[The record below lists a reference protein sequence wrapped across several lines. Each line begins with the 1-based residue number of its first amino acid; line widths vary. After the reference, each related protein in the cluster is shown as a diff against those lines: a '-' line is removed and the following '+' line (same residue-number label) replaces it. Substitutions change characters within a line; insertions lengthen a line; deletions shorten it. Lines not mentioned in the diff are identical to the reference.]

1 MEATTLEQAAESLLS
16 TSEAPEA
23 QGDNLSEAVDEIT
36 EPTDDDQGEEI
47 EAVAESDDDVEASD
61 VADEEFGEDDQ
72 IDDED
77 LVEAEAEDTNLIP
90 IKVDGKEEMWT
101 LDQLKQ
107 SAAGQAA
114 INKRFQE
121 AAQVRKEL
129 EQQAAALAQQQ
140 QQVVQLYQQAQN
152 GVQAP
157 TPPSRELFES
167 DPIGYMEEKLKYDEA
182 KANYDQQMYQV
193 QQMHAATT
201 QQEQQAHQSYLQE
214 QAEILKQ
221 HIPEIAD
228 PEKGEKLKGDLM
240 NVGMEYGFTAEEMA
254 RVSDA
259 RYVRALNDARKYR
272 ELVAKRKQTQ
282 QKGGKARPVVKA
294 GAKKTT
300 DGTAATRKK
309 AQTRLQKT
317 GSINDALGLILNS

>member
-23 QGDNLSEAVDEIT
+23 QGDNLSEAVDSIT
-36 EPTDDDQGEEI
+36 EPSDDDQGEEL

-61 VADEEFGEDDQ
+61 EDCDDDQ

-90 IKVDGKEEMWT
+90 VKVDGKEQMWT

-121 AAQVRKEL
+121 AAEARKQI
-129 EQQAAALAQQQ
+129 EQANAALAQQQ
-140 QQVVQLYQQAQN
+140 QQLVQLYQQAQQ
-152 GVQAP
+152 GGLQAP

-182 KANYDQQMYQV
+182 KASYDQNLYQMQQV
-193 QQMHAATT
+193 QQRTV
-201 QQEQQAHQSYLQE
+201 QQQQQAHQSYLQE
-214 QAEILKQ
+214 QAEILRQ

-240 NVGMEYGFTAEEMA
+240 QVGMDYGFTAEEMA
-254 RVSDA
+254 QVSDA

-272 ELVAKRKQTQ
+272 ALVAKRKDAQ
-282 QKGGKARPVVKA
+282 QKGEKARPVVRA
-294 GAKKTT
+294 GAKKTP
-300 DGTAATRKK
+300 DGQAATRKK
-309 AQTRLQKT
+309 AQSRLQKT